1 MRKSIHLR
9 LERYLP
15 TIEQKTECYYLR
27 GGIGI
32 DLAKGKILVTGG
44 TGFIGSHI
52 CISLI
57 QAGHKVV
64 CLDNLTN
71 GKIANLEA
79 VLDSPNLTLIDGDI
93 RSMEDCQ
100 RAMEGCT
107 HVCHL
112 AARSSV
118 LGSTE
123 EELMENNLLGTENLL
138 KCALEND
145 ISMFVFSSSCAV
157 YGDAEPPIT
166 VDSEL
171 RPISTY
177 GQSKMLAEKAIEES
191 RLDYRILRYFNVY
204 GPRQRSDSPYSAVIP
219 IFASK
224 LLTSQPPTLY
234 GNGEQTRDFIHVD
247 DVVSAN
253 LSALEGEGESIR
265 NIGTGVATSIAKLLT
280 LLQSIMT
287 QKIPELEFQEPAFA
301 SQRSG
306 EILHSWCGDS
316 TGTIPIEIGL
326 QNTITELL
334 ASINKDEESR

>member
-1 MRKSIHLR
+1 MSSLTN
-9 LERYLP
+9 ES
-15 TIEQKTECYYLR
+15 Q
-27 GGIGI
+27 
-32 DLAKGKILVTGG
+32 ILVTGG

-57 QAGHKVV
+57 KSGHKVV
-64 CLDNLTN
+64 CLDNLAN

-79 VLDSPNLTLIDGDI
+79 VLDSPNFTLIDGDI
-93 RSMEDCQ
+93 RTMEDCQ
-100 RAMEGCT
+100 KAMKGCT

-112 AARSSV
+112 AARASV

-123 EELMENNLLGTENLL
+123 EELMENNLSGTENLV
-138 KCALEND
+138 KCAIEND

-157 YGDAEPPIT
+157 YGEAEPPIT
-166 VDSEL
+166 VNSPL
-171 RPISTY
+171 GPISTY
-177 GQSKMLAEKAIEES
+177 GESKMLAEKVIEES
-191 RLDYRILRYFNVY
+191 GLNYRILRYFNVY

-224 LLTSQPPTLY
+224 LLTSQSPTLY
-234 GNGEQTRDFIHVD
+234 GSGEQTRDFIHVD

-253 LSALEGEGESIR
+253 LSALEGEGESIQ
-265 NIGTGVATSIAKLLT
+265 NIGTGIATSIAELLT

-287 QKIPELEFQEPAFA
+287 QRIPELELQEPTFA

-316 TGTIPIEIGL
+316 KGTIPIEIGL
-326 QNTITELL
+326 EKTIVELL
-334 ASINKDEESR
+334 AKLSDGE

>member
-1 MRKSIHLR
+1 MHENI
-9 LERYLP
+9 
-15 TIEQKTECYYLR
+15 
-27 GGIGI
+27 GGVLI
-32 DLAKGKILVTGG
+32 TGG

-57 QAGHKVV
+57 VSGNVVV
-64 CLDNLTN
+64 CLDNLAN

-100 RAMEGCT
+100 KAMKGCT

-112 AARSSV
+112 AARASV

-123 EELMENNLLGTENLL
+123 EELMENNLSGTENLV
-138 KCALEND
+138 KCAIEND

-157 YGDAEPPIT
+157 YGEAEPPIT
-166 VDSEL
+166 VNSPL
-171 RPISTY
+171 GPISTY
-177 GQSKMLAEKAIEES
+177 GESKMLAEKVIEES
-191 RLDYRILRYFNVY
+191 GLNYRILRYFNVY

-224 LLTSQPPTLY
+224 LLTSQSPTLY

-253 LSALEGEGESIR
+253 LSALEGEGESIQ
-265 NIGTGVATSIAKLLT
+265 NIGTGIAISIAELLT
-280 LLQSIMT
+280 LLQGIMT
-287 QKIPELEFQEPAFA
+287 QKVPELELQEPTFA

-316 TGTIPIEIGL
+316 KGTIPIEIGL
-326 QNTITELL
+326 EKTIVELL
-334 ASINKDEESR
+334 AKLSDSE

>member
-1 MRKSIHLR
+1 MHENI
-9 LERYLP
+9 
-15 TIEQKTECYYLR
+15 
-27 GGIGI
+27 GGVLI
-32 DLAKGKILVTGG
+32 TGG

-57 QAGHKVV
+57 KSGHKVV

-100 RAMEGCT
+100 KAMKGCT

-112 AARSSV
+112 AARASV

-123 EELMENNLLGTENLL
+123 EELMENNLSGTENLV
-138 KCALEND
+138 KCAIEND

-157 YGDAEPPIT
+157 YGEAEPPIT
-166 VDSEL
+166 VNSPL
-171 RPISTY
+171 GPISTY
-177 GQSKMLAEKAIEES
+177 GESKMLAEKVIEES
-191 RLDYRILRYFNVY
+191 GLNYRILRYFNVY

-247 DVVSAN
+247 DVVLAN
-253 LSALEGEGESIR
+253 LTALNGEGESIQ
-265 NIGTGVATSIAKLLT
+265 NIGTGIAISIAELLT

-287 QKIPELEFQEPAFA
+287 QKVPELELQEPTFA

-316 TGTIPIEIGL
+316 KGTIPIEIGL
-326 QNTITELL
+326 EKTIVELL
-334 ASINKDEESR
+334 AKLSDGE

>member
-1 MRKSIHLR
+1 MH
-9 LERYLP
+9 EN
-15 TIEQKTECYYLR
+15 
-27 GGIGI
+27 IGAVLI
-32 DLAKGKILVTGG
+32 TGG

-57 QAGHKVV
+57 ESGHKVV
-64 CLDNLTN
+64 CLDNLAN

-100 RAMEGCT
+100 KAMKGCT

-112 AARSSV
+112 AARASV

-123 EELMENNLLGTENLL
+123 EELMENNLSGTENLV
-138 KCALEND
+138 KCAIEND

-157 YGDAEPPIT
+157 YGEAEPPIT
-166 VDSEL
+166 VNSPL
-171 RPISTY
+171 GPISTY
-177 GQSKMLAEKAIEES
+177 GESKMLAEKVIEES
-191 RLDYRILRYFNVY
+191 GLNYRILRYFNVY

-224 LLTSQPPTLY
+224 LLTSQSPTLY

-253 LSALEGEGESIR
+253 LSALEGEGESIQ
-265 NIGTGVATSIAKLLT
+265 NIGTGIAISIAELLT
-280 LLQSIMT
+280 LLQGIMT
-287 QKIPELEFQEPAFA
+287 QKVPELELQEPTVA

-316 TGTIPIEIGL
+316 KGTIPIEIGL
-326 QNTITELL
+326 EKTIVELL
-334 ASINKDEESR
+334 AKLSDGE

>member
-1 MRKSIHLR
+1 MSSLKNES
-9 LERYLP
+9 
-15 TIEQKTECYYLR
+15 Q
-27 GGIGI
+27 
-32 DLAKGKILVTGG
+32 ILVTGG
-44 TGFIGSHI
+44 TGFVGSHI
-52 CISLI
+52 SISLI
-57 QAGHKVV
+57 QSGYKVV

-93 RSMEDCQ
+93 RSIEDCQ

-166 VDSEL
+166 VDLEL

-191 RLDYRILRYFNVY
+191 GLDYRILRYFNVY

-234 GNGEQTRDFIHVD
+234 GNGEQTRDFIHVN

-253 LSALEGEGESIR
+253 LAALNGECELIQ
-265 NIGTGVATSIAKLLT
+265 NIGTGVATPIAELLD
-280 LLQSIMT
+280 LIQNIIT
-287 QKIPELEFQEPAFA
+287 QQIPELNIQQPVFA
-301 SQRSG
+301 NQRIG
-306 EILHSWCGDS
+306 EIQHSWSGDS
-316 TGTIPIEIGL
+316 TGTISLEVGI
-326 QNTITELL
+326 QDTINDIL
-334 ASINKDEESR
+334 ASIDIDEESR